1 MNGFS
6 LILLF
11 FLALFFF
18 CRKPS
23 KIKGSGNQI

>member
-11 FLALFFF
+11 FLALFLFF
-18 CRKPS
+18 RKPS
-23 KIKGSGNQI
+23 NIKGSGNQI